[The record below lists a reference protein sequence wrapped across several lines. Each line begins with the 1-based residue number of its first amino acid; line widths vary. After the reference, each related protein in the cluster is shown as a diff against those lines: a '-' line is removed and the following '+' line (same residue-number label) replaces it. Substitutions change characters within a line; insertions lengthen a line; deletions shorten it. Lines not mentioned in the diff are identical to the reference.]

1 MRRKKVKALALALA
15 ITMLA
20 QPVSYIVSSVPVQ
33 AAYMPDSMI
42 ETDVSKALE
51 YLQQITDSF
60 DATGTGQA
68 SLLSRLDD
76 IQQYAMVLYY
86 FEAYKTSLN
95 LGGVTLEDS
104 ELYQY
109 SSQWF
114 DLITRFNKF
123 YGKKSDSFTKLT
135 LIADNDKALQSDS
148 ELKKVL
154 LDVCTKQIPEYLD
167 KILKDI
173 NTNSSSMTDDKK
185 LSEYGVLL
193 SNVCSVIFN
202 MEDMGLNL
210 TDISPFKDKTSG
222 VQYDFSN
229 KMGLKTAYADLKKT
243 YEDLLNVGQTVLNQ
257 KGGSS
262 AIVIDP
268 KLEFVAN
275 MANVTVQDGNVV
287 IPDGVQLSQAY
298 LAILAAGATY
308 TPFSSYAGESTFR
321 EALGSLVSDEDTRKD
336 LLDFYDDTKSFRK
349 PLYKRSMSE
358 AGKPTGKATLI
369 TIKDFL
375 DDIQNG
381 DEGALVTISGKFTYD
396 SKNNYWVFAD
406 TYSTNQD
413 EDSLD
418 SPDDGDFDDIADE
431 SLENSSVSADEAAQ
445 VVDQFNSANSNSD
458 DNGNNSSDSNN
469 TGSEKVTWSISPNYN
484 GTSKSGFKVTYKGTD
499 GEAVYT
505 FNWASNSQ
513 VVSLSWKANAAK
525 KAVFKSINIVNGK
538 TYKTLLESVESDVQV
553 PSVYN
558 LSKNTNISEPL
569 KKKAA
574 VTYQQNSV
582 ASDLK
587 EIETALSKNGVFSG
601 AKADVKNKSLF
612 ASLFQDV
619 KAASVDTTTSTDP
632 TAGAD
637 TTTSTD
643 PAAGENNSET
653 SSENSSQASSE
664 NSSEGSSE
672 NSSESSS
679 ENSSTEA
686 NTSENETTTT
696 SISTSEV
703 SGMSVNSTDVVGI
716 IADKSITSE
725 DKMSEP
731 ILMYGARH
739 ARATDNLTT
748 LLFRNIIAGTIGYEK
763 MYNESNDYLYVN
775 AYGDIL
781 TDDGMVL
788 LPGIA
793 NPVMYSTDAK
803 YNPYTVAFMNY
814 YPSVLANTSFFQVS
828 SKTEI
833 GKMLILN
840 DSDGILDVA
849 SNVLDNTVD
858 AVKNTAT
865 NVVNKITG
873 NNSKKKSNTSILNPD
888 VMITN
893 KATSIVSKN
902 DVKSTAPITMPDM
915 ERTFYYNEVEQKQL
929 LDYSRLI
936 FGDSTTWSDKN
947 ASMYAYTPLII
958 KRQIE
963 TNGMPVFP
971 YNAEDDATLVD
982 SSDNTVC
989 ACAKIIAQNMYH
1001 YLSKDTTGQVT
1012 NLGFLND
1019 NYIVYYLCISNLN
1032 GSANPIAFA
1041 NNDTDSYD
1049 RYVDNAQVRKD
1060 STILQYSKKILNSL
1074 GKAEQV
1080 IGIKTSSQ
1088 DSILG
1093 PIFAAIRERW
1103 LMALMLLVVILLFA
1117 FARMRRDALQ
1127 SLLLLVICCFFAVVF
1142 VNVFPIYGPMAY
1154 NSVINNLSDT
1164 LAYKIMAVKAE
1175 TNELDKVNVD
1185 DLDDDGN
1192 YRNKTTSITLYRVS
1206 KKDLQDFYDGL
1217 NVSEKDV
1224 VGGKTYMINQEAG
1237 LFVEGDSI
1245 KMNIDV
1251 LFDTLEISGDYDV
1264 ATNVYKLEAR
1274 KTVSNSMD
1282 YYTPYYTFVNQLVS
1296 KVNDLAEVYSIPRT
1310 VTKYANGQLK
1320 DNYFIYSYVNSAP
1333 FLTPGSYDIAVP
1345 EDQSLF
1351 SSADLS
1357 KFTAEQGEL
1366 SKKMT
1371 EVFGDENQAS
1381 DWLGIAD
1388 FFYDLDPQYQQ
1399 TIWAQTMYKNGYY
1412 YHDSATGADWQPN
1425 REKIND
1431 LCNYVNV
1438 QTKKFVFDMDD
1449 QIGRLSDD
1457 VMLKIITMRELTAFT
1472 QYVSDIGRWLY
1483 PFTVNYQEMSLS
1495 DTLNCVIVDDY
1506 NTFVAS
1512 NMDLCSYILTTYGWI
1527 HLILFDVIVI
1537 MLFAV
1542 STVIHLAVSLM
1553 YLLLGALILIR
1564 IVKNDDIKVPLKGYA
1579 KCVLITM
1586 LCSTGLCFG
1595 VVIACKINASVVCL
1609 YFLLAIILLTALFLL
1624 TMLYSLVTNLADFG
1638 NTAINAKVSGMTNN
1652 ISSYRQKV
1660 TTANIFSRNH
1670 AMTNVPAPQVRES
1683 LISRYSNNR
1692 SVDDFY
1698 DDYGNSGVP
1707 FDAGSGQYT
1716 EAYEDYDEDLMEEP
1730 EIVKESH

>member
-95 LGGVTLEDS
+95 LSGVASEDS
-104 ELYQY
+104 ELHQY
-109 SSQWF
+109 GSQWF

-123 YGKKSDSFTKLT
+123 YGKKSDSFTKLK
-135 LIADNDKALQSDS
+135 LSADSDKALKSDS
-148 ELKKVL
+148 ELKKAL

-193 SNVCSVIFN
+193 SNVCSVILN

-413 EDSLD
+413 EDILD
-418 SPDDGDFDDIADE
+418 SPDDDDFDDIADE
-431 SLENSSVSADEAAQ
+431 SLENSSVNADEAAQ
-445 VVDQFNSANSNSD
+445 VVDQFNSANRNPD
-458 DNGNNSSDSNN
+458 ANVDNSSGSNDADSK
-469 TGSEKVTWSISPNYN
+469 KVTWAVSSTVGMKNSFDVKYSYGDGQCFVNYQFNHGN
-484 GTSKSGFKVTYKGTD
+484 GTFYIIYK
-499 GEAVYT
+499 
-505 FNWASNSQ
+505 
-513 VVSLSWKANAAK
+513 
-525 KAVFKSINIVNGK
+525 NGK
-538 TYKTLLESVESDVQV
+538 TEKSTPKWIKTPNGRTYAEAIKKYEDDFKMPES
-553 PSVYN
+553 YR
-558 LSKNTNISEPL
+558 LTNND
-569 KKKAA
+569 AA
-574 VTYQQNSV
+574 
-582 ASDLK
+582 K
-587 EIETALSKNGVFSG
+587 EILERSASVDLFHNSAKDDFKELMTALSKNGVFSG
-601 AKADVKNKSLF
+601 AKADVKSESLL

-619 KAASVDTTTSTDP
+619 KAASVDTTISTDP

-643 PAAGENNSET
+643 PAAGENNSQT
-653 SSENSSQASSE
+653 SSE

-679 ENSSTEA
+679 ENSSESSSGNSSTEA

-793 NPVMYSTDAK
+793 NPVMYSADAK

-873 NNSKKKSNTSILNPD
+873 NTSEKKSDTSILNPD

-936 FGDSTTWSDKN
+936 FGDSTTWNDKN

-1032 GSANPIAFA
+1032 GSANPVAFA

-1127 SLLLLVICCFFAVVF
+1127 SLLLLVICCFFAAVF

-1206 KKDLQDFYDGL
+1206 RKDLQDFYDGL
-1217 NVSEKDV
+1217 NISEKDV

-1245 KMNIDV
+1245 KMNTDV

-1351 SSADLS
+1351 SSSDLS
-1357 KFTAEQGEL
+1357 KFAAEQGEL

-1412 YHDSATGADWQPN
+1412 YYDSTTGADWQPD

-1438 QTKKFVFDMDD
+1438 QTKKFVFGMDD

-1564 IVKNDDIKVPLKGYA
+1564 IVKNDDIKVPLKGYV

-1624 TMLYSLVTNLADFG
+1624 TMLFSLVTNLADFG
-1638 NTAINAKVSGMTNN
+1638 NTAINAKVSGITNN

-1670 AMTNVPAPQVRES
+1670 ATTNVPAPQVRES

-1698 DDYGNSGVP
+1698 DDYGYGGVP

-1716 EAYEDYDEDLMEEP
+1716 EAYEDHDEDLMEEP
-1730 EIVKESH
+1730 EIVRESH